1 MKIWGPTSLSDFLS
15 DSQLKYTCLTFNLI
29 LKDVNRNI
37 FTVVFGILV
46 MFVKHVENVFFL
58 NHRHFC
64 LLKIGIVEK
73 FCCFMNV
80 DIIGSFYK
88 NYDTNHNFI
97 HFFSLQSIYLI

>member
-1 MKIWGPTSLSDFLS
+1 MSDFLS